1 MKGKHVMITGGA
13 GFIGSNMVEMLL
25 EENDVTVIDNLSIT
39 DDRYIRP
46 FMGRKNFN
54 FIKEDITES
63 VTPGE
68 YDAVVHLAA
77 DSDVRNGSQ
86 DPTIDLRSNVIG
98 TVNVLEM
105 MRKNDIKDILFA
117 SSSTIYGEAKIIPT
131 PENYGPLLPIS
142 SYGAS
147 KLSAEAF
154 ISSYSHYYGIDAKIF
169 RFANIVGKNS
179 THGVI
184 FDFINKLKKNSSEL
198 EVLGDGTQAKS
209 YMHVTDCINSMFYVY
224 EKVKGTDVFNLGN
237 DDVTNVDT
245 IARYVIEAMG
255 LKNTKIVHRGG
266 YMGRGW
272 PGDVK
277 YTRMDVKKLKET
289 GWKNRYSSDEA
300 VKVAIEE
307 IKRQIL

>member
-154 ISSYSHYYGIDAKIF
+154 ISSYSHYYGIDAKIL

>member
-46 FMGRKNFN
+46 FMGRNNFN
-54 FIKEDITES
+54 FIKEDIIES

-68 YDAVVHLAA
+68 YDVVVHLAA

>member
-25 EENDVTVIDNLSIT
+25 QDNDVTVIDNLSIT
-39 DDRYIRP
+39 DDRYIRQ
-46 FMGRKNFN
+46 FMGMKNFR

-63 VTPGE
+63 VTPGD
-68 YDAVVHLAA
+68 YDLVVHLAA
-77 DSDVRNGSQ
+77 DSDVRNGSN
-86 DPTIDLRSNVIG
+86 DPTIDLRSNVVG

-105 MRKNDIKDILFA
+105 MRKNDVKDLLFA
-117 SSSTIYGEAKIIPT
+117 SSSTIYGEAKITPT
-131 PENYGPLLPIS
+131 PENYGPLMPIS

-154 ISSYSHYYGIDAKIF
+154 ISSYSHYYGMNAKIF

-184 FDFINKLKKNSSEL
+184 FDFINKLKRNSSEL

-209 YMHVTDCINSMFYVY
+209 YMHVTDCIESMFYVH
-224 EKVKGTDVFNLGN
+224 EKVNGTDVFNLGN

-255 LKNTKIVHRGG
+255 LKDTRIVHRGG

-277 YTRMDVKKLKET
+277 YARMDVKKLKET
-289 GWKNRYSSDEA
+289 GWKNRYNSDEA
-300 VKVAIEE
+300 VRVAIEE
-307 IKRQIL
+307 IKKQIL